1 MCTLEKRGNLFILT
15 LTGED
20 QHRCNPNL
28 ISSLLN
34 LLSQVKA
41 QATCGSA
48 LITQAQ
54 GKFFSYGFDLDWA
67 QAAGS
72 ERGAAKRLQDMAD
85 LFKPVIATLLSLPMP
100 TIAAI
105 TGHAVAAGFTLALSH
120 DYLIMRKDRGILWMP
135 EVDIAVTLPD
145 YFNALFKEKIGDS
158 SVRRD
163 LLLRGLKMKGD
174 EAEERGV
181 VKAAHDGEA
190 EVREASVCLAENLG
204 KRKWHGEVYAE
215 IRKGLYPQL
224 SAILGLSHKVYAI
237 ARL

>member
-15 LTGED
+15 FTGED
-20 QHRCNPNL
+20 QHRFNPNL
-28 ISSLLN
+28 IGSLLS

-41 QATCGSA
+41 EATRGSA

-54 GKFFSYGFDLDWA
+54 GKFFSNGFDLDWA

-72 ERGAAKRLQDMAD
+72 EQGAAERLHHMVA
-85 LFKPVIATLLSLPMP
+85 LFKPVTAALLSLPMP
-100 TIAAI
+100 TVASI
-105 TGHAVAAGFTLALSH
+105 TGHAAAAGFVLALSH
-120 DYLIMRKDRGILWMP
+120 DYLIMRKDRGVLYMS
-135 EVDIAVTLPD
+135 EVDIALTIPD
-145 YFNALFKEKIGDS
+145 YFNALFREKIGDA

-174 EAEERGV
+174 EAEKRGV
-181 VKAAHDGEA
+181 VEAAYGSEA
-190 EVREASVCLAENLG
+190 EVREASVRLAENLG

-224 SAILGLSHKVYAI
+224 SAILGLTHKAYTI